1 MMKRGLIFAAA
12 ALLAAPALAAD
23 QVSLVSEVFVE
34 KVVVAPNGRAS
45 TLLKQPDVVMPGDNL
60 VFIVKYRNQ
69 GSQSARN
76 FILTNPMP
84 NAVAFREAAGE
95 AALFSVDGGKS
106 WGRLSEL
113 KVQGSDRRLRSARPD
128 DVTHVRWAFRQPLPA
143 GASGKVTFRGTVR

>member
-1 MMKRGLIFAAA
+1 MMKQGLIFAAA
-12 ALLAAPALAAD
+12 ALLAAPALAAN

-60 VFIVKYRNQ
+60 VFVVKYRNE
-69 GSQSARN
+69 GAQSARN

-95 AALFSVDGGKS
+95 GALFSVDGGKS
-106 WGRLSEL
+106 WGRLGEL